1 MGEKGGMRMGL
12 EAKNQRGLGSK
23 NHPKSD
29 ELPGTR
35 LDLVTRPDG
44 LALNKPDGL
53 ALNKKEC
60 LLLVNLGAG
69 NLFVDSTVVQID
81 AESSSGASP

>member
-1 MGEKGGMRMGL
+1 MRMGL

-44 LALNKPDGL
+44 LALNK
-53 ALNKKEC
+53 KEC